1 MTHPHTPAAEEPVA
15 KTPVVDPSDVQPEVG
30 LEVLDQDV
38 EPAAETQA
46 EEPATTGAEPE
57 RPPRVPRISG
67 TTTLFKSPRSPLSP
81 GQAELYPLYLLNV
94 TATELEEKAKQ
105 FPQYTVTDSED
116 GVKWVEAVQY
126 GAHHSH
132 NDDAFMA
139 ALSRRNADWRQKVDF
154 EGTGLG
160 IGRPGVAKTDGQ
172 TNYTGA
178 AAVNLVQAK
187 KGLGQ
192 MVIVPL
198 WHTGIWVTFTA
209 PSDAELFILERQLAD
224 AKISMGRETA
234 GLIYSGTSVLI
245 SEAVVD
251 FAITHVFDAN
261 IQDFNTQKLMQVLS
275 IHDLQTIAWALA
287 CTIFPNGYPFSQ
299 PCVDHPDTCTHITTE
314 NLAVDKLSW
323 TDQSAL
329 TAKQREFMNSRKTK
343 HTVKE
348 ILAYQAEMS
357 RFESSLVP
365 LGDGIS
371 MLLKVPSVQQFLDS
385 GNRWVNTILQATQ
398 EAFGDTL
405 SNERRNGYVDSQ
417 AQLAQIR
424 QYAHWISKV
433 SIDGHG
439 FITDQTTL
447 ENTLTTLSS
456 DPDLTTRV
464 LKEIGTFIDN
474 SAISVIAIPNYS
486 CPACGEPLSKAES
499 QHPFLVPLDA
509 TKVFFTL
516 RTLRLT
522 RGSKPEI
529 A

>member
-1 MTHPHTPAAEEPVA
+1 MSNKHPTPDA
-15 KTPVVDPSDVQPEVG
+15 TPLVDPADVDLDIESN
-30 LEVLDQDV
+30 LEVLDDEPV
-38 EPAAETQA
+38 PPLELPEPAAPETPNTDVDTA
-46 EEPATTGAEPE
+46 PAPAY
-57 RPPRVPRISG
+57 RISG
-67 TTTLFKSPRSPLSP
+67 TATLLKSPKSPSRP
-81 GQAELYPLYLLNV
+81 ENVGKYPLYLLNV
-94 TATELEEKAKQ
+94 TATELEQKAKQ
-105 FPQYTVTDSED
+105 YPNYMVTDSEE
-116 GVKWVEAVQY
+116 GKNWVEAVQY
-126 GAHHSH
+126 AAHHSFD
-132 NDDAFMA
+132 DDAFVSTLKRDPA
-139 ALSRRNADWRQKVDF
+139 AWQQKIDY
-154 EGTGLG
+154 EGTSLG
-160 IGRPGVAKTDGQ
+160 IGRPGVAKGDGQ

-178 AAVNLVQAK
+178 AGVNLIQSM

-224 AKISMGRETA
+224 AKITMGRETA

-251 FAITHVFDAN
+251 FALAHVFDAN
-261 IQDFNTQKLMQVLS
+261 IQDFNTDKLMQVLS

-287 CTIFPNGYPFSQ
+287 CTVYPNGYPFSQ
-299 PCVDHPDTCTHITTE
+299 PCVEQPDKCMHVTNAH
-314 NLAVDKLSW
+314 LAVDKLSW

-348 ILAYQAEMS
+348 ILAYQAEMV
-357 RFESSLVP
+357 RFESAMVD
-365 LGDGIS
+365 LGDDIS
-371 MLLKVPSVQQFLDS
+371 MLLKVPSIKQFLDS

-405 SNERRNGYVDSQ
+405 SNERRNGYIDNQ

-424 QYAHWISKV
+424 QYAHWIGKV
-433 SIDGHG
+433 VVTGRG
-439 FITDQTTL
+439 VITDQTTL

-456 DPDLTTRV
+456 DPELTTKI
-464 LKEIGTFIDN
+464 LKEIGKYIDG
-474 SAISVIAIPNYS
+474 SAVSVIAIPNYN
-486 CPACGEPLSKAES
+486 CPNCQKPLSEAES